1 MFLFSSTEI
10 GYVDASLLSSK
21 CVELETPPS
30 RASAIG
36 YLDKGQL
43 IDDHRAIAKRYLKSW
58 FIPDIVVTII
68 DVVAGRLIFWDVL
81 SKVSIGIVTK
91 KDGAFKDVKKTTTEF
106 LSLDFLDPNWETLR
120 ATSLDHAGS

>member
-1 MFLFSSTEI
+1 MQVYYPVNAQSW
-10 GYVDASLLSSK
+10 
-21 CVELETPPS
+21 ETPPS

-106 LSLDFLDPNWETLR
+106 LSLDFSDPNWETLPR
-120 ATSLDHAGS
+120 ATSHAGICHGPK